1 MSLKGT
7 WTDESNV
14 FHQCVE
20 LVYDSSQGALNN
32 NLKLPN
38 LDTPIHKIELLEIR
52 FNSVAPLSLL
62 SVGFKNKSMPIRDQ
76 GQSSNRTVV
85 SIYNV
90 SAFDNTVFGM
100 QYQSPPVLYRNMSVA
115 KKDSCPEFKM
125 DIFAYPSMTPL
136 SPDLAF
142 VRLRISR
149 FKLAGTSVDYKHE
162 PQILMV

>member
-1 MSLKGT
+1 MSVQGT
-7 WTDESNV
+7 WSDESNI
-14 FHQCVE
+14 FHQCIE
-20 LVYDSSQGALNN
+20 LVYNSSQGNLND

-52 FNSVAPLSLL
+52 FNSVAALGLL
-62 SVGFKNKSMPIRDQ
+62 SIGFKNKNRPIRDQ

-90 SAFDNTVFGM
+90 SPFDNTVYGM
-100 QYQSPPVLYRNMSVA
+100 QYQSPPVLYRDMSMA

-149 FKLAGTSVDYKHE
+149 FNLAGTRVDYKHE